1 MIAKWIK
8 QLFTRKPAEEWVTV
22 AVIGATYKGIELPV
36 YFEVKGDERRVR
48 YEYFTHEGVSL
59 ALARIEW
66 ERFGRLPEQAVMIEE
81 T

>member
-22 AVIGATYKGIELPV
+22 AIAKVTWCGAACPI
-36 YFEVKGDERRVR
+36 FFQAKGDRRRVTHKFPG
-48 YEYFTHEGVSL
+48 YEGMWQ
-59 ALARIEW
+59 AKARIEW
-66 ERFGRLPEQAVMIEE
+66 ERFGKLPEQAVMIEN